1 MTRIVVLDGFTVNP
15 GDNPWAPLEALG
27 TLSVFDRSS
36 REQVA
41 ERAAGSEI
49 VIVNKAQLSATTL
62 AALPSLRGVCVLATG
77 VNTVDL
83 AAATALGVP
92 GPE

>member
-49 VIVNKAQLSATTL
+49 VI
-62 AALPSLRGVCVLATG
+62 
-77 VNTVDL
+77 
-83 AAATALGVP
+83 
-92 GPE
+92 